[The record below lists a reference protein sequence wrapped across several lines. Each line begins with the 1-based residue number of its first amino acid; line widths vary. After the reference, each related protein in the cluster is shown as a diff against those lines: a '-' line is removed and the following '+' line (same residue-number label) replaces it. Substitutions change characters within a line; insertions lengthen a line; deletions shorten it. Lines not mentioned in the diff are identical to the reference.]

1 MSRGNPAT
9 PANAAAPVNGPTP
22 ANAAPR
28 AMSRAG
34 EGPASSANST
44 NGDRETRERLLTAAE
59 RLFAQRGFK
68 DVTVREICH
77 EAHANVAAV
86 NYHFGDKMGLY
97 REVLQLA
104 IDAIRSATEAAR
116 QAGRGL
122 APEEQLRSYIR
133 LFLHRLLA
141 PGSETI
147 HKIVNRELSDPT
159 PALDNLVEQAVRPRV
174 EYLSGVVAGMLGCE
188 LSDPRVLRCVGSV
201 QSQSIMYARP
211 NPIAERLGFTFKAT
225 SSEIDEAARHIAEF
239 SVAGVQAI
247 GHIAERTDRS

>member
-1 MSRGNPAT
+1 MNRSNLTSPTCGAPGHA
-9 PANAAAPVNGPTP
+9 ANRAKAAAR
-22 ANAAPR
+22 ANSATVG
-28 AMSRAG
+28 SRATT
-34 EGPASSANST
+34 ANST

-59 RLFAQRGFK
+59 RLFAQRAFK

-77 EAHANVAAV
+77 EARANVAAV

-97 REVLQLA
+97 REVLQVA

-122 APEEQLRSYIR
+122 PPEEQLRIYIR

-159 PALDNLVEQAVRPRV
+159 PALDDLVEQAVRPRV

-225 SSEIDEAARHIAEF
+225 RSEIDEAARHIAEF

-247 GHIAERTDRS
+247 GHIGEQTDRS

>member
-1 MSRGNPAT
+1 MNRSNQARPATAQNPAT
-9 PANAAAPVNGPTP
+9 APRLSKAADSAMSPAGGDPANP
-22 ANAAPR
+22 AK
-28 AMSRAG
+28 
-34 EGPASSANST
+34 ST
-44 NGDRETRERLLTAAE
+44 NGDRETRERLLTAAK

-159 PALDNLVEQAVRPRV
+159 PALDDLVEQAVRPRV